1 MLDVV
6 VADTE
11 VYKHYFVLVALE
23 LPNKE
28 PVVITDRSELQE
40 FYHKHKDGIWCFY
53 NASYDKYIVRAALC
67 GMDVYD
73 LSQHIVNGGNGWE
86 WSRHLKGYPLNCFDA
101 KRTSDSLKVLEGYM
115 GEDIEETSVPFD
127 LDRELTPEEQRQVI
141 AYCKHDVEQTYKVL
155 QQIKPTFEAQYNL
168 CRKFE
173 LPMSYM
179 SKTPARLASS
189 LLKAQR
195 ATYND
200 EFDVTFPSW
209 LRIDKYG
216 KVLQWFRN
224 ELAQAQYLRS
234 TGSSWDVYS
243 HQTIASIGGV
253 QCFFAWGGLHGALP
267 QYHAKGLIAC
277 YDVAS
282 LYPSLM
288 INEGYFSRSLGDPK
302 LYENMYHERL
312 ELKKAKN
319 PLANSYKLV
328 LNSTYGTLKDPT
340 SDAYDPLMANNIC
353 VAGQLALLDLME
365 HVETKVDAQLLQCN
379 TDSVY
384 YLLPNEE
391 QLEELRKVTRAWE
404 ARTKLTLEETLCT
417 EIHQRDVNNY
427 LLITSSGKVKGKGV
441 LKEQSPLDY
450 NCPIVKEAIREYFV
464 HGTKVEDTINN
475 CDEYIKFQIVYKRSA
490 KFDCVI
496 HNDCCYTDKRVFR
509 VFADKRNRN
518 TSLYRGKRKGDELN
532 LTLFPNCP
540 PSVFIDNGEVKGRKV
555 PSNVNKSWY
564 IDAARSELSSW
575 FGDGLGLAD

>member
-6 VADTE
+6 VVDTE

-127 LDRELTPEEQRQVI
+127 LDRELTPEEQKQVI

-179 SKTPARLASS
+179 GKTPARLASS

-200 EFDVTFPSW
+200 EFDVTYPSW

-302 LYENMYHERL
+302 LYESMYHERL

-319 PLANSYKLV
+319 PLANSYKLC
-328 LNSTYGTLKDPT
+328 LNSAYGMLKDPT

-365 HVETKVDAQLLQCN
+365 HVEAKVDAQLIQCN
-379 TDSVY
+379 TDGVY

-496 HNDCCYTDKRVFR
+496 HNDCCYTDKHVFR

>member
-1 MLDVV
+1 MLDVI

-11 VYKHYFVLVALE
+11 VFRHYFLFVALE

-28 PVVITDRSELQE
+28 PVVITDRGELQA

-53 NASYDKYIVRAALC
+53 NANYDKYIVRAALC
-67 GMDVYD
+67 GLDVYD

-141 AYCKHDVEQTYKVL
+141 AYCKHDVEQTFKVL

-209 LRIDKYG
+209 LRVDKYG
-216 KVLQWFRN
+216 EVLQWFRN
-224 ELAQAQYLRS
+224 ELAQAQDLR
-234 TGSSWDVYS
+234 GKDSSWNVYS

-253 QCFFAWGGLHGALP
+253 QCYFAWGGLHGALP

-302 LYENMYHERL
+302 LYESMYHERL

-365 HVETKVDAQLLQCN
+365 HVEAKVDAQLIQCN
-379 TDSVY
+379 TDGVY

-427 LLITSSGKVKGKGV
+427 LLITASGKVKGKGV
-441 LKEQSPLDY
+441 LKEQTPLDY

-509 VFADKRNRN
+509 VFADKRNCN
-518 TSLYRGKRKGDELN
+518 TSLYRGKRTGDELN

-555 PSNVNKSWY
+555 PNNVNKRWY

>member
-11 VYKHYFVLVALE
+11 VFRHYFLFVALE

-28 PVVITDRSELQE
+28 PVVITDRGELQA

-53 NASYDKYIVRAALC
+53 NANYDKYIVRAALC
-67 GMDVYD
+67 GLDVYD

-127 LDRELTPEEQRQVI
+127 LDRELTPEEQRQEI
-141 AYCKHDVEQTYKVL
+141 AYCKHDVEQTFKVL

-209 LRIDKYG
+209 LQIDKYAD
-216 KVLQWFRN
+216 VVRWFRN
-224 ELAQAQYLRS
+224 ELAQAQDLRS
-234 TGSSWDVYS
+234 KGSSWDVYS

-253 QCFFAWGGLHGALP
+253 QCYFAWGGLHGALP

-302 LYENMYHERL
+302 LYESMYHERL

-328 LNSTYGTLKDPT
+328 LNSTYGMLKDPT

-365 HVETKVDAQLLQCN
+365 HVEAKVDAQLI
-379 TDSVY
+379 
-384 YLLPNEE
+384 
-391 QLEELRKVTRAWE
+391 QL
-404 ARTKLTLEETLCT
+404 
-417 EIHQRDVNNY
+417 
-427 LLITSSGKVKGKGV
+427 
-441 LKEQSPLDY
+441 
-450 NCPIVKEAIREYFV
+450 
-464 HGTKVEDTINN
+464 TKV
-475 CDEYIKFQIVYKRSA
+475 
-490 KFDCVI
+490 
-496 HNDCCYTDKRVFR
+496 FR
-509 VFADKRNRN
+509 
-518 TSLYRGKRKGDELN
+518 LN
-532 LTLFPNCP
+532 
-540 PSVFIDNGEVKGRKV
+540 
-555 PSNVNKSWY
+555 
-564 IDAARSELSSW
+564 
-575 FGDGLGLAD
+575 